1 MMSYMLHFLFITY
14 PLFYAFNPLLCMQ
27 VYIII
32 LCVLHVEAAQQR
44 WLDLST
50 NQINIR
56 VIFLQQNLSLC
67 SSWRVDWM
75 CGG

>member
-1 MMSYMLHFLFITY
+1 MMSYMLHFHFITY
-14 PLFYAFNPLLCMQ
+14 PLFYAFNPLLSMQ
-27 VYIII
+27 VYTII